1 MEQDAVCITKFVGW
15 FKPMRSISNIGKCF
29 SLVLPKMEKQS
40 KLNTVNI
47 SNIHGLSLQNLP
59 TLEST
64 QQIREQMPGPDLL
77 VFTLKFLAL
86 KKWFLH
92 VSGFKKKFK
101 NIFYHKCIMQ
111 LFSADA
117 IVFSKKVK
125 KKI

>member
-86 KKWFLH
+86 KNFFFHFFGVKTN
-92 VSGFKKKFK
+92 SK
-101 NIFYHKCIMQ
+101 I
-111 LFSADA
+111 LF
-117 IVFSKKVK
+117 IKKVLCNFSVRML
-125 KKI
+125 

>member
-64 QQIREQMPGPDLL
+64 QQIREQTSGPDLL

-86 KKWFLH
+86 KNP
-92 VSGFKKKFK
+92 G
-101 NIFYHKCIMQ
+101 
-111 LFSADA
+111 FSALENTSQICFA
-117 IVFSKKVK
+117 FCLPLFYATFQCRP
-125 KKI
+125 

>member
-64 QQIREQMPGPDLL
+64 QQIREQTSGPDLL
-77 VFTLKFLAL
+77 VFTLKILAL
-86 KKWFLH
+86 KKA
-92 VSGFKKKFK
+92 GFPP
-101 NIFYHKCIMQ
+101 
-111 LFSADA
+111 
-117 IVFSKKVK
+117 
-125 KKI
+125 

>member
-1 MEQDAVCITKFVGW
+1 
-15 FKPMRSISNIGKCF
+15 MRSISNIGKCF

-86 KKWFLH
+86 KNFFFSL
-92 VSGFKKKFK
+92 FRCQNKFK
-101 NIFYHKCIMQ
+101 NIVYKKGVMQ

-117 IVFSKKVK
+117 IVFSMKFK
-125 KKI
+125 KKLTPKK